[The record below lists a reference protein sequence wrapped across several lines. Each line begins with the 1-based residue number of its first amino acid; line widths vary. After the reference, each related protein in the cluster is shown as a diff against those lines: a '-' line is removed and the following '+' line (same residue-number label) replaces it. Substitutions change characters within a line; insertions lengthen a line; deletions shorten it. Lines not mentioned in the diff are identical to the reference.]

1 MRSDTNRRVPANG
14 HRGRVRISRGLTGA
28 ALLALALTACK
39 GPELVDKNVVRAI
52 KWTELERGVAVQE
65 RRIAGIVK
73 PVKVTELSFEVA
85 GRVEVLHVAMGD
97 KVKAGDILAELDRE
111 PFQLHVRHAE
121 AELAAAKAIHK
132 EEAENL
138 HRQQTLYDDGW
149 IAKARLDTAIAGHE
163 AARSQTRARG
173 AALDLKRRDLK
184 HAVLR
189 APFDGVISKKSIEA
203 FEEIAAGQPIFELNG
218 EGEFKV
224 TLRVPPTLIDRIR
237 QGERVT
243 VRFPSQPDLTLTGVV
258 TEIGARAEEA
268 NAFPVTVL
276 LQEHSELIRAGLSAE
291 VVFDFS
297 SQTADSGGV
306 MVPMTAILSG
316 QGQSYYVFRYDRD
329 SATITRTAVKV
340 QNIHDNEVQIAGAL
354 QSGDII
360 ATAGVEFLTDGQQ
373 VRLMAEQMPYG
384 AGVEQ

>member
-1 MRSDTNRRVPANG
+1 MRIT
-14 HRGRVRISRGLTGA
+14 RGLTGV
-28 ALLALALTACK
+28 ALLALALAACK

-52 KWTELERGVAVQE
+52 KWTELEQGVAVQE
-65 RRIAGIVK
+65 RRIAGIVE

-111 PFQLHVRHAE
+111 PFLLHVRHAE
-121 AELAAAKAIHK
+121 AELAAAKAVHK

-138 HRQQTLYDDGW
+138 NRQQTLYDDGW
-149 IAKARLDTAIAGHE
+149 IAKARLDTAVAGHE

-189 APFDGVISKKSIEA
+189 APFDGVISRKTIEA
-203 FEEIAAGQPIFELNG
+203 FEEVAAGQPIFEVNG
-218 EGEFKV
+218 ENEFKV

-237 QGERVT
+237 QGQSVT
-243 VRFPSQPDLTLTGVV
+243 VQFPSQSDLSLAGTV

-276 LQEHSELIRAGLSAE
+276 LREPSERVRAGLSAE
-291 VVFDFS
+291 VVFDFQ
-297 SQTADSGGV
+297 SQEADSGGV

-316 QGQSYYVFRYDRD
+316 QGQAYYVFRYDRD
-329 SATITRTAVKV
+329 SKTVSRARVEIQT
-340 QNIHDNEVQIAGAL
+340 IHDNEVQIAGAL
-354 QSGDII
+354 KSGDVI
-360 ATAGVEFLTDGQQ
+360 ATAGVEFLTDGQE

-384 AGVEQ
+384 AGAEQ